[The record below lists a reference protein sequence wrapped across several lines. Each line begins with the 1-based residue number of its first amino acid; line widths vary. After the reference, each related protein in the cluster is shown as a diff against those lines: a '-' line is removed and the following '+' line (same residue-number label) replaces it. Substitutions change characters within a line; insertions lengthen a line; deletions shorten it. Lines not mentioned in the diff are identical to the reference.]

1 MRKNDGKFMRC
12 GANDECN
19 NGNRDSNVVVMDL
32 VIREGATSIV
42 YLEPVLGNGTHGGFN
57 TFMEE

>member
-42 YLEPVLGNGTHGGFN
+42 YLEPVLGNGTH
-57 TFMEE
+57 